1 MEALKN
7 LGEQQKR
14 ALLLLKRL
22 KKAYPQARC
31 SLEYQSHFQLLIA
44 TLLSA
49 QTTDVAV
56 NKATPSLFQ
65 HYGTPQKMA
74 QAPLEDLE
82 FHLKSIG
89 LYRTKAKNCQK
100 TAQKLCEQFQ
110 GEVPQNL
117 SALITLPGVGRKTAN
132 VVLANAFGVP
142 AIVVDTHVRRIA
154 YRLGLTEE
162 TQPEKIEKKL
172 ETLLPPQEWIL
183 CAHLLI
189 EHGRHLCLARR
200 PRCEQCPLLEYC
212 PQKEPPR
219 RPSSS

>member
-1 MEALKN
+1 LD
-7 LGEQQKR
+7 
-14 ALLLLKRL
+14 
-22 KKAYPQARC
+22 Y
-31 SLEYQSHFQLLIA
+31 
-44 TLLSA
+44 
-49 QTTDVAV
+49 
-56 NKATPSLFQ
+56 
-65 HYGTPQKMA
+65 
-74 QAPLEDLE
+74 
-82 FHLKSIG
+82 IG
-89 LYRTKAKNCQK
+89 
-100 TAQKLCEQFQ
+100 QKLKIVKKPHKNSVNSFKEKS
-110 GEVPQNL
+110 PKNL